1 MAQTTVS
8 AATASRPI
16 PRSYRVLNVD
26 AGRPAGAPLSVPAT
40 PVAMVNRDRRWC
52 LTLEEAKELA
62 VFARAHGYAVEI
74 VQSAEGR

>member
-1 MAQTTVS
+1 
-8 AATASRPI
+8 
-16 PRSYRVLNVD
+16 
-26 AGRPAGAPLSVPAT
+26 
-40 PVAMVNRDRRWC
+40 VNRDRRWC